1 MGLASKV
8 PPAARFYFRETKNII
23 MLSNTKLF
31 FAALLLL
38 TTIAVQAQVSVGA
51 RVGYQL
57 NNVYTTEG
65 LDALAPD
72 FHNID
77 EVNVGLVV
85 EIPVAG
91 GFSFQPE
98 LAYTTKGFGLKEGF
112 DAELLG
118 VNLPVSGRA
127 ETRIRYVEAP
137 LLAKYKFGQEALKA
151 YVAAGPTLSY
161 ASSGQIDTYANVLL
175 EVDLGSVPLNLDNIN
190 YERFDVGATVAL
202 GAQYDFGPVTTF
214 VDARYY
220 RGFSELYDIPFV
232 NEKVRNTGYGFNFGV
247 MVPLG
252 N

>member
-1 MGLASKV
+1 
-8 PPAARFYFRETKNII
+8 
-23 MLSNTKLF
+23 MLSNLKFL
-31 FAALLLL
+31 FAALLL
-38 TTIAVQAQVSVGA
+38 TTTLALQVQVSIGA

-65 LDALAPD
+65 LGAIAPN
-72 FHNID
+72 FLNID
-77 EVNVGLVV
+77 EVNFGLVT

-118 VNLPVSGRA
+118 VNLPVSARA
-127 ETRIRYVEAP
+127 ETRVRYVEMP
-137 LLAKYKFGQEALKA
+137 LLAKYKFGEEALQA

-161 ASSGQIDTYANVLL
+161 ANSGQIDTYANLLL
-175 EVDLGSVPLNLDNIN
+175 EVDLGSIPLNLDAIN

-220 RGFSELYDIPFV
+220 RGFSELYDIPLV
-232 NEKVRNTGYGFNFGV
+232 NEKVRNTGYGFNLGV
-247 MVPLG
+247 MVPLAKQ
-252 N
+252 